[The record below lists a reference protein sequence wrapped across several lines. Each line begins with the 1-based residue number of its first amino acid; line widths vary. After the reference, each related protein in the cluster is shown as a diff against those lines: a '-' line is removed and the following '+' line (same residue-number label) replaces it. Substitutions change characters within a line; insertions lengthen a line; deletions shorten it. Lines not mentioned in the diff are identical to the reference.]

1 MQGMLQSLRGR
12 MLLVALFATGVLLVV
27 LGTQLSRQFERHV
40 ERQQLENLQAFFEQL
55 ILSAREEEGRLRAT
69 LSDARFA
76 RPLSGYYWQI
86 NSPDGKVLA
95 RSRSLWD
102 ELLSVPPSP
111 RDGGA
116 RGLVHLQ
123 GPGGKPLFA
132 LVQRVSLD
140 AGTGMRSLVVIV
152 AREHEALARAVSDF
166 RGDLWRGLGLLAF
179 LLLAALLAV
188 IGSGLKPLGRLREQV
203 MEVMNGRRRR
213 VDVRAPR
220 ELRPL
225 VEALNRLLDA
235 QERSIA
241 RSRRR
246 AAELAHGLKTPLA
259 ILSAHARDM
268 EDLGHG
274 ELAAKMQAQVERM
287 EQIVRHELARA
298 RLSGRPG
305 GTGGTDADE
314 ALRRLIHALGPLM
327 QERGIRCVLH
337 VARARDTTPAAPSS
351 LSAPPSSLVA
361 IPEPDFLELFGNLL
375 ENACKWARSRV
386 EITLSPGRGELVVDV
401 RDDGPGVPAHL
412 RAQVLEPG
420 TRLDESREG
429 QGLGL
434 AIVRDI
440 AAEHDLCLEVRRADL
455 GGLLVRVRLPRAFP
469 PRP

>member
-55 ILSAREEEGRLRAT
+55 ILSAREEEGKLHAT

-102 ELLSVPPSP
+102 ELLNVPPSP
-111 RDGGA
+111 RDGAA

-268 EDLGHG
+268 EDLGHA
-274 ELAAKMQAQVERM
+274 ELAAKILAQVERM

-298 RLSGRPG
+298 RLSGQPG
-305 GTGGTDADE
+305 GTSGTDAGK

-337 VARARDTTPAAPSS
+337 AVRAQETTPA
-351 LSAPPSSLVA
+351 APPSSLVA

-386 EITLSPGRGELVVDV
+386 EISLSPGREELVVDV

-412 RAQVLEPG
+412 RAQVMEPG

-455 GGLLVRVRLPRAFP
+455 GGLLVRVRLPRALS